1 MSTLRAL
8 RAVLCVYAVGIAV
21 ALAQLL
27 RRLRGDFRPPVLPPQ
42 PGRVAI
48 VTGATAGIGRS
59 TARQLARLGMC
70 VVVAGNDEHCGQ
82 EVVSS
87 IRAEMGSDRAHFLP
101 LDLASL
107 ASVRGFA
114 RDFRALGLPLHLLVN
129 NAGVMLEPRAETEDG
144 FERHLGVNFLGH
156 FLLTLLL
163 LPALRASGAEGR
175 GSRVVTVGSATH
187 YVGTVDMADLHGR
200 HAYSPYAAYAQSKL
214 ALALFALQLQR
225 ILDARGDPVT
235 SNMADPGVVD
245 TELYRHAGWVLRTV
259 KRFLGWL
266 VFKSPEE
273 GAWTLVYAAAAPELE
288 GVGGR
293 YLRDEAEAEPLG
305 TARDQELQRRLWA
318 EGLRLTGADRKS
330 VV

>member
-1 MSTLRAL
+1 
-8 RAVLCVYAVGIAV
+8 
-21 ALAQLL
+21 
-27 RRLRGDFRPPVLPPQ
+27 
-42 PGRVAI
+42 
-48 VTGATAGIGRS
+48 
-59 TARQLARLGMC
+59 
-70 VVVAGNDEHCGQ
+70 
-82 EVVSS
+82 
-87 IRAEMGSDRAHFLP
+87 MGSDR
-101 LDLASL
+101 
-107 ASVRGFA
+107 
-114 RDFRALGLPLHLLVN
+114 
-129 NAGVMLEPRAETEDG
+129 AGVMLEPRAETEDG

-318 EGLRLTGADRKS
+318 EGLRLTGAGGGDS
-330 VV
+330 DGVAW